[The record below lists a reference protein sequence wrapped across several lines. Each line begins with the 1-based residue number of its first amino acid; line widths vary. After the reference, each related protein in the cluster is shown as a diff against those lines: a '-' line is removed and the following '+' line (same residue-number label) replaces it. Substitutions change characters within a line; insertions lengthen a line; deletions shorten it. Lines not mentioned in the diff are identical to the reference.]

1 MGISDPEVCRTV
13 MQHVRDRRVLIA
25 DGHHR
30 YEAAL
35 VHSRSAA
42 SDSAGYIMCALVS
55 SENAGLSVGA
65 SHRIIDAEDIG
76 ETSAIK
82 KLSKRTVMTETTPG
96 ELKMSLGD
104 HAAGIIL
111 RSGRCFF
118 SDPLE
123 PNGEPGAVF
132 AEREIVN
139 GVYKSDEGKS
149 HVTVCTD
156 ADSAVRSVTDKQHD
170 LAVLLNPPVIGEMME
185 LAAKGQ
191 KMPRKSTCFRP
202 KIWSGWAFYVFRR
215 FRTN

>member
-1 MGISDPEVCRTV
+1 M
-13 MQHVRDRRVLIA
+13 LIA

-35 VHSRSAA
+35 QQSRSA
-42 SDSAGYIMCALVS
+42 SSEREKYIMCALVS
-55 SENAGLSVGA
+55 SENGGLAIGA

-82 KLSKRTVMTETTPG
+82 KLSKRTAMTETAPE
-96 ELKMSLGD
+96 ELKASLKD
-104 HAAGIIL
+104 HAAGIVF

-139 GVYKSDEGKS
+139 GIYKSDEGKS
-149 HVTVCTD
+149 HVTVSTD
-156 ADSAVRSVTDKQHD
+156 TDSAV
-170 LAVLLNPPVIGEMME
+170 
-185 LAAKGQ
+185 
-191 KMPRKSTCFRP
+191 
-202 KIWSGWAFYVFRR
+202 
-215 FRTN
+215 